1 MFEPKGQRVSLLP
14 VVDQVCA
21 WSPAISVVVTAS
33 HSSHEC
39 S

>member
-14 VVDQVCA
+14 VVDQMCA
-21 WSPAISVVVTAS
+21 WSPAIFVVVTAS
-33 HSSHEC
+33 RSSHKC